1 MKLITKIILCLAMLL
16 WADGSMAVSISHP
29 CMLHTQQDLER
40 VRRSLTLSPWK
51 EAYDHLQ
58 KSRFSQLTYKESTAA
73 LADGYLKRMDK
84 TNWSGVYSDYANY
97 TAAMRDAA
105 AAYQLALRYQLSGNT
120 QYADAAVAILN
131 AWADHCK
138 GILRL
143 DGYANNIPDPNEYLI
158 NIQAYQFANAAEL
171 LRNYA
176 GWSGVDFSDFQAW
189 MKSTFYSV
197 AAMFLENHHGHAGDM
212 HYWLNW
218 DLANLTAVLSIGIL
232 CDDEAMVNDAITY
245 FKTNTAEVG
254 YIRNAVPY
262 LHTDPDSGEFLG
274 QCEESGRDQGHATLC
289 VALLGVFC
297 QMAEH
302 VGEDL
307 FAYDNYRALSMAEY
321 VAKYNLMTPDTYG
334 SATKTFVYDGD
345 TFPFTAYSNPSYST
359 SVISAIGRGET
370 RPIWEL
376 FLGYA
381 QRKGLKASYTQQWV
395 EMMRSKSGFGSDG
408 GSGDYGTGSGGFD
421 QLGYGTL
428 MFSQPADAGSSTQ
441 VALPWA
447 ARAAQLNERL
457 ASISGQRIANGAILR
472 RGIYIRGGKKVMV
485 R

>member
-1 MKLITKIILCLAMLL
+1 MKLIAKIYFTLALLLC
-16 WADGSMAVSISHP
+16 ADAGMAVTISHP
-29 CMLHTQQDLER
+29 CMLHTQGDLER

-51 EAYDHLQ
+51 EAYEHLQ
-58 KSRFSQLTYKESTAA
+58 QSKYAQLTYTESTAA
-73 LADGYLKRMDK
+73 LLDGYLKRMDK
-84 TNWSGVYSDYANY
+84 TNWSGVYIDYANY

-105 AAYQLALRYQLSGNT
+105 AAYQLALRYQLGGNT

-131 AWADHCK
+131 AWADNCK
-138 GILRL
+138 GILRR

-171 LRNYA
+171 LRNYE
-176 GWSGVDFSDFQAW
+176 GWSGADFADFQAW

-197 AAMFLENHHGHAGDM
+197 AAMFLENHHGHVGNM

-232 CDDEAMVNDAITY
+232 CDDESMVNDAITY

-262 LHTDPDSGEFLG
+262 LHTDPDSDELLG

-289 VALLGVFC
+289 VALLGAFC
-297 QMAEH
+297 QMAYNL
-302 VGEDL
+302 GEDL
-307 FAYDNYRALSMAEY
+307 FAYDNYRVLSMAEY

-334 SATKTFVYDGD
+334 STTKTFVYDGD

-359 SVISAIGRGET
+359 PVISAVGRGET
-370 RPIWEL
+370 RPVWEL
-376 FLGYA
+376 FGGYA
-381 QRKGLKASYTQQWV
+381 QSKGLSARYTRQWV
-395 EMMRSKSGFGSDG
+395 EMMRSKSGFGCDG

-428 MFSQPADAGSSTQ
+428 MFSQPADAGNSTQ

-447 ARAAQLNERL
+447 TRAAQMNKGTV
-457 ASISGQRIANGAILR
+457 SISGQCIADAAVLS
-472 RGIYIRGGKKVMV
+472 RGIYIRGGKKVVV